1 MSNIFQEEK
10 DLRPKV
16 LDAIKKYN
24 LKQIDIAHEINIHHS
39 TLSQWLQRKARINPV
54 AEESIE
60 NWLNNIYSNKPI
72 YAGTNL
78 SRFQQLTNR
87 NQNTKLFEDFDSNYG
102 FDNLIP
108 ININVELEGIKYKDS
123 LLWNLNEPY
132 LTLESLSHILAT
144 DNNLPIAFEKE
155 ILNQMKR
162 QISFYKKFNKIE
174 GEEILKTIKV
184 DILIGNI
191 EYKDQFE
198 WDISNPENDPEE
210 FARNVC
216 IDLGLGTEFIVP
228 ITHSIREQILE
239 YQKSASSE
247 RNNYFYGGNYY
258 RQPNKKNIVDSN
270 NYIREIFTDTSEWDP
285 EVKHINEE
293 EIKKFEKKEER
304 KNRYAQRRN
313 NK

>member
-24 LKQIDIAHEINIHHS
+24 LKQIDVAKEVGVHHS
-39 TLSQWLQRKARINPV
+39 TLSQWLQHKAKINHMV
-54 AEESIE
+54 EESIE

-72 YAGTNL
+72 YAGTNI

-87 NQNTKLFEDFDSNYG
+87 NQHHKLFEDFDSNYG

-108 ININVELEGIKYKDS
+108 ININVELEGIKYKDN

-132 LTLESLSHILAT
+132 LTEDSIAHILAN
-144 DNNLPIAFEKE
+144 DNNLPSSFEKE
-155 ILNQMKR
+155 ISSQIKR
-162 QISFYKKFNKIE
+162 QINSYKKFNKMDDK
-174 GEEILKTIKV
+174 EIIKTIKI
-184 DILIGNI
+184 DILIGDL

-198 WDISNPENDPEE
+198 WDIANPDNDPEE
-210 FARNVC
+210 FAKNVC
-216 IDLGLGTEFIVP
+216 KDLGLGTEFVVP
-228 ITHSIREQILE
+228 ITHNIREQILE
-239 YQKSASSE
+239 LQKTASSE
-247 RNNYFYGGNYY
+247 KNNFYYGGNYY
-258 RQPNKKNIVDSN
+258 KQPNKKNVIDEN

-293 EIKKFEKKEER
+293 EIKKLEK
-304 KNRYAQRRN
+304 
-313 NK
+313 